1 MTKSQKSCLKHLLPF
16 KSNLA
21 VLALSPDSLMFTVCV
36 RQISEI
42 QRSEPARK
50 MLLQAGLRP
59 PHLKISVT
67 AATRGS
73 WGCPSVPIRG
83 VRCLCQEERLAVSPR
98 TMTPDLADRL
108 LSHISCNR
116 ALFSSKNGDPGCL
129 KSGSKP

>member
-16 KSNLA
+16 KSSSA

-50 MLLQAGLRP
+50 MLLQAGLGP
-59 PHLKISVT
+59 PHSKISVT

-73 WGCPSVPIRG
+73 WGCPSVPIGGCAVPLPRG
-83 VRCLCQEERLAVSPR
+83 ASGRFSEDHDARSSRQATISYLLQQGPLFLPR
-98 TMTPDLADRL
+98 KVTLVA
-108 LSHISCNR
+108 
-116 ALFSSKNGDPGCL
+116 
-129 KSGSKP
+129 